1 MDNKLSELKVKI
13 PADKKSRESVA
24 AGYVTDNNSG
34 AISSLSVKGAAQFT
48 QANMQTAA
56 VRLQT
61 QAITMTPFA
70 LTAEKKAQKSVKTSG

>member
-56 VRLQT
+56 VRQT